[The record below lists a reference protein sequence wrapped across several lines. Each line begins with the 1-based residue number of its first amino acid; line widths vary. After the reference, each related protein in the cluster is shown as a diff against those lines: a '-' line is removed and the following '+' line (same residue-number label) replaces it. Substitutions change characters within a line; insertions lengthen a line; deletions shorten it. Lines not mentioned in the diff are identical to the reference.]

1 MKSYSGIPYTTGKQA
16 ADDVKTQLV
25 GFIKIPKWLLGLCL
39 ITVFYILFVCF
50 SMYKIGDSTTQL
62 YEYPYTVSRKAQE
75 MKTALYGIRISLPS
89 LLATPDITAAQI
101 NDLLRKQRAMQ
112 DKSLEEITL
121 KFRGNEKELAYLKR
135 CMAELREARKNMV
148 NNLLGNLDFQY
159 INAYY
164 AREVLP
170 HFEKVDKLLGNLG
183 DAAEHRGNAILAE
196 MDKLRTFSI
205 IATLLM
211 GISIILLILHTRK
224 LEWDKYKESA
234 YREKLLNLLAANIDE
249 IFFISREDKSFEY
262 VSSNS
267 ERVIGVSPEKF
278 IHDSSK
284 LYSLLACKDS
294 DWLRAV
300 FDDTSSNMKERDVVL
315 GEEGRRFNIRV
326 YPIFLNG
333 VLSQRIIVLF
343 DQTKEF
349 AYRQAL
355 SDALEN
361 ARNANTAK
369 SNFLSHMSHEIRTP
383 MNAIIGMTVI
393 ALTRLDD
400 RSRMEDCL
408 R

>member
-1 MKSYSGIPYTTGKQA
+1 M
-16 ADDVKTQLV
+16 
-25 GFIKIPKWLLGLCL
+25 
-39 ITVFYILFVCF
+39 
-50 SMYKIGDSTTQL
+50 
-62 YEYPYTVSRKAQE
+62 
-75 MKTALYGIRISLPS
+75 
-89 LLATPDITAAQI
+89 
-101 NDLLRKQRAMQ
+101 
-112 DKSLEEITL
+112 
-121 KFRGNEKELAYLKR
+121 
-135 CMAELREARKNMV
+135 
-148 NNLLGNLDFQY
+148 
-159 INAYY
+159 
-164 AREVLP
+164 
-170 HFEKVDKLLGNLG
+170 
-183 DAAEHRGNAILAE
+183 
-196 MDKLRTFSI
+196 
-205 IATLLM
+205 LM

-267 ERVIGVSPEKF
+267 ERVIGVPPEKF
-278 IHDSSK
+278 IHDYRK

-300 FDDTSSNMKERDVVL
+300 LDDTSSNMKERDIVL

-408 R
+408 TKIALSSRHLLGLINDVLDMSKIEGGKLTIAHEPFNFKISLQGVINLIQPQALERGLDLRCPCPGLMKKSYSATHCDLTRFLSIFCPMHSNSPRSGALYGWRYTSSIKKTIMCSSALLSVIRALV

>member
-183 DAAEHRGNAILAE
+183 DAAEHRGNVILAE

-224 LEWDKYKESA
+224 LEWDKYKVPLPKKS
-234 YREKLLNLLAANIDE
+234 KLTKIL
-249 IFFISREDKSFEY
+249 
-262 VSSNS
+262 
-267 ERVIGVSPEKF
+267 
-278 IHDSSK
+278 DSSELDFGGDGDVSESK
-284 LYSLLACKDS
+284 VSTKRVKVPSEGKKAVYQQAAEISLKPLSVVYYKIEEVETKPRKSVAKKAEPAKKATAKKAEPAKKAAQEKKTE
-294 DWLRAV
+294 AV
-300 FDDTSSNMKERDVVL
+300 KKTVEKKPEVTKKV
-315 GEEGRRFNIRV
+315 
-326 YPIFLNG
+326 
-333 VLSQRIIVLF
+333 
-343 DQTKEF
+343 TKEE
-349 AYRQAL
+349 APETKKDTPKKEDIKVTKQTT
-355 SDALEN
+355 E
-361 ARNANTAK
+361 K
-369 SNFLSHMSHEIRTP
+369 EEEQPKKRTSK
-383 MNAIIGMTVI
+383 
-393 ALTRLDD
+393 TRRTKKNNDQGVK
-400 RSRMEDCL
+400 
-408 R
+408 

>member
-267 ERVIGVSPEKF
+267 ERVIGVPPEKF
-278 IHDSSK
+278 IHD
-284 LYSLLACKDS
+284 
-294 DWLRAV
+294 
-300 FDDTSSNMKERDVVL
+300 
-315 GEEGRRFNIRV
+315 
-326 YPIFLNG
+326 
-333 VLSQRIIVLF
+333 
-343 DQTKEF
+343 
-349 AYRQAL
+349 
-355 SDALEN
+355 
-361 ARNANTAK
+361 
-369 SNFLSHMSHEIRTP
+369 
-383 MNAIIGMTVI
+383 
-393 ALTRLDD
+393 
-400 RSRMEDCL
+400 
-408 R
+408 

>member
-1 MKSYSGIPYTTGKQA
+1 MKSYSGIPYTMGKQA

-75 MKTALYGIRISLPS
+75 MKTALYGMRISLPS
-89 LLATPDITAAQI
+89 LLVTPGITIAEI
-101 NDLLRKQRAMQ
+101 DNLLREQMAMQ

-148 NNLLGNLDFQY
+148 NNMLGNLDFQY

-170 HFEKVDKLLGNLG
+170 HFEKVDNLLGNLG
-183 DAAEHRGNAILAE
+183 DAAEHRGNAILAK

-355 SDALEN
+355 SDALE
-361 ARNANTAK
+361 
-369 SNFLSHMSHEIRTP
+369 LSLIHI
-383 MNAIIGMTVI
+383 
-393 ALTRLDD
+393 
-400 RSRMEDCL
+400 
-408 R
+408 

>member
-164 AREVLP
+164 AL
-170 HFEKVDKLLGNLG
+170 
-183 DAAEHRGNAILAE
+183 
-196 MDKLRTFSI
+196 S
-205 IATLLM
+205 
-211 GISIILLILHTRK
+211 LIH
-224 LEWDKYKESA
+224 
-234 YREKLLNLLAANIDE
+234 I
-249 IFFISREDKSFEY
+249 
-262 VSSNS
+262 
-267 ERVIGVSPEKF
+267 
-278 IHDSSK
+278 
-284 LYSLLACKDS
+284 
-294 DWLRAV
+294 
-300 FDDTSSNMKERDVVL
+300 
-315 GEEGRRFNIRV
+315 
-326 YPIFLNG
+326 
-333 VLSQRIIVLF
+333 
-343 DQTKEF
+343 
-349 AYRQAL
+349 
-355 SDALEN
+355 
-361 ARNANTAK
+361 
-369 SNFLSHMSHEIRTP
+369 
-383 MNAIIGMTVI
+383 
-393 ALTRLDD
+393 
-400 RSRMEDCL
+400 
-408 R
+408 

>member
-183 DAAEHRGNAILAE
+183 DAAEHRGIRHAVAAQAVGAMHAAAVLARGEKSGRGGRAIDVELDPTHQVVRRRHDLDPAARQVE
-196 MDKLRTFSI
+196 
-205 IATLLM
+205 A
-211 GISIILLILHTRK
+211 
-224 LEWDKYKESA
+224 A
-234 YREKLLNLLAANIDE
+234 VLAAVDHAGEGPGDLLGTKMAHLDIDAAHGARAPGAHFG
-249 IFFISREDKSFEY
+249 INAAADHVARGALAAL
-262 VSSNS
+262 V
-267 ERVIGVSPEKF
+267 VIAHEA
-278 IHDSSK
+278 
-284 LYSLLACKDS
+284 LA
-294 DWLRAV
+294 RAV
-300 FDDTSSNMKERDVVL
+300 GAGVRAGL
-315 GEEGRRFNIRV
+315 GGSAVGLPGYPGVPAPPGGLSGAARGCPPRV
-326 YPIFLNG
+326 APPCP
-333 VLSQRIIVLF
+333 
-343 DQTKEF
+343 
-349 AYRQAL
+349 
-355 SDALEN
+355 EN
-361 ARNANTAK
+361 AGAGPGWARPPCFMCVPLARRCVLPA
-369 SNFLSHMSHEIRTP
+369 FQP
-383 MNAIIGMTVI
+383 G
-393 ALTRLDD
+393 
-400 RSRMEDCL
+400 
-408 R
+408 